1 MYHAM
6 PGLDDEGYPPNDP
19 VGFWAWLLY
28 WGHGRVAVIVIFG
41 LGSIMGLIILGLI
54 SLVTSLI

>member
-1 MYHAM
+1 M
-6 PGLDDEGYPPNDP
+6 PAFDDEGYPPNDP

-28 WGHGRVAVIVIFG
+28 WGHGRVAVIVILG
-41 LGSIMGLIILGLI
+41 IGSIVGLIIFGVI